1 MRSMHHC
8 RASRSSF
15 VLPAPSSGGGEVM
28 LEGGFNVLVTV
39 DLEEALHEL
48 GRPDDPEKQRQEA
61 HATGRATSVLSIKE
75 LQTGSLPCKGCDSRL
90 QSEFDSVGVECLTNE
105 FECGREI
112 FFESGLDLTRRKDE
126 PTFGL
131 AAGTQFDGQ

>member
-1 MRSMHHC
+1 
-8 RASRSSF
+8 
-15 VLPAPSSGGGEVM
+15 M
-28 LEGGFNVLVTV
+28 LDGGFNVLVAV

-48 GRPDDPEKQRQEA
+48 GPPDDAEKQRQEA
-61 HATGRATSVLSIKE
+61 HAAGKTNLSGIDKE
-75 LQTGSLPCKGCDSRL
+75 LQSGSLPCGGCDSRL
-90 QSEFDSVGVECLTNE
+90 HSDFDSVGVECLTNE

-112 FFESGLDLTRRKDE
+112 FFESGPDLAGRKDE